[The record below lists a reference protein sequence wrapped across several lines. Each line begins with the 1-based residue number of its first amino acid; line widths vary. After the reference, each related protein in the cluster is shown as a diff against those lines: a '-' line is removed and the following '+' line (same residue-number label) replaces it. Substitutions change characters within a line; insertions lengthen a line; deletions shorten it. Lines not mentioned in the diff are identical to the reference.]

1 MNSVLRMTAVASL
14 LSTLG
19 AMVPAHAGLGPIR
32 VLSAAGEP
40 FEAEIPLVEES
51 INANA
56 LIGLADRNRY
66 PLISPYSPSVGK
78 LQFSLVRQP
87 DGILSKVHVAGPADF
102 DEATLNFA
110 VEISWP
116 AGRLVREFEVDYRR
130 DGPRHPKRQPLPD
143 DESKKAAVTADH
155 SGRLAP
161 LGLGELKVQSFL
173 GEPLLAEAEVLGRT
187 PADLKQLS
195 AVVLSRGDTG
205 PQRAQLVAS
214 IGHEFVKSASG
225 TVVLRLYSTRGVE
238 EPALPL
244 RLEVGVGTVKV
255 ARNYLLLLNPV
266 GTADEGGE
274 RLSSKE
280 EAADP
285 TDIQVIRG
293 TEKAKIYRVAH
304 GDTLSAI
311 AQRTKGGGSVG
322 EVVRWLHAANPA
334 AFVSG
339 DVDKLKAGARLAYP
353 SHWRI
358 AAGFPDVGRAE
369 GRAATGEVPGVRPP
383 VSAPVPVATPSPDVA
398 AVPPVAVGEKA
409 AMPGGAAAR
418 DERLQRRLQQQDQLL
433 AAAEKRLQAL
443 QQRVKAL
450 QEEGKGA
457 APSLSKPGGH
467 TPLEAPRSV
476 VAEGPAAKAESRGA
490 TAGSGLAAGVLD
502 GVARAVEENA
512 SYLYSAGAA
521 GVALLGGGWWLY
533 RRRKAR
539 KNKGGNELS
548 LPSSKVGDSPSL
560 LTMGPLT
567 TLMASGKQ
575 GAGIDLSPVDRVAEA
590 EVYLAYGRTDQALEL
605 LREELSRE
613 PMRQDVRF
621 KLLEALSTLP
631 DKQAFILEATT
642 ARGVFGKDST
652 LWQRVCE
659 LGRVMLPDNPLFDTP
674 QRPPAEE
681 SALPLAAAVPA
692 AGVVALGEAPGRE
705 AGGSVE
711 PSALTSPEAVLP
723 AKDAVGFDEP
733 DKRELAK
740 LYLEMGDAEAA
751 KALLGESEDSA

>member
-19 AMVPAHAGLGPIR
+19 TMVPAHAGLGPIR

-40 FEAEIPLVEES
+40 FEAEIPLVEEF

-87 DGILSKVHVAGPADF
+87 DGTLTKVHVAGPADF

-116 AGRLVREFEVDYRR
+116 AGRLVREFEVDHRR
-130 DGPRHPKRQPLPD
+130 DGPRHPKRQPLSD
-143 DESKKAAVTADH
+143 GDGKKAAVTADH
-155 SGRLAP
+155 LGRLAP

-173 GEPLLAEAEVLGRT
+173 GEPLLAEVEVLGRT
-187 PADLKQLS
+187 PADLRQLS

-274 RLSSKE
+274 RSSSKE
-280 EAADP
+280 GAAAQADA
-285 TDIQVIRG
+285 QAVRG
-293 TEKAKIYRVAH
+293 REKAKIYRVAH
-304 GDTLSAI
+304 GDTLTAI

-339 DVDKLKAGARLAYP
+339 DVNKLKAGARLAYP
-353 SHWRI
+353 SQWRI
-358 AAGFPDVGRAE
+358 AAGFPDGARAE
-369 GRAATGEVPGVRPP
+369 GRSATGEVPAVRPP
-383 VSAPVPVATPSPDVA
+383 VSAPDPVATPSPEVA
-398 AVPPVAVGEKA
+398 AVPAAVGEKA
-409 AMPGGAAAR
+409 AMPGGTMAR
-418 DERLQRRLQQQDQLL
+418 EEQLQRRLQQQDQLL

-450 QEEGKGA
+450 QEGGKGA
-457 APSLSKPGGH
+457 APALSKPGGH
-467 TPLEAPRSV
+467 VPLEVPRSV
-476 VAEGPAAKAESRGA
+476 VAEEPAAKAESGGEA
-490 TAGSGLAAGVLD
+490 AGSGLAAGVSN
-502 GVARAVEENA
+502 GVAKVMEENA

-539 KNKGGNELS
+539 KNKGRNELS
-548 LPSSKVGDSPSL
+548 LPSSQVGDSPSL

-567 TLMASGKQ
+567 TLMAGGKQ
-575 GAGIDLSPVDRVAEA
+575 GGGIDLSPVDRVAEA

-631 DKQAFILEATT
+631 DKQAFIIEAT
-642 ARGVFGKDST
+642 AAKGVFGKDST

-659 LGRVMLPDNPLFDTP
+659 LGRVMLPDHPLFGM
-674 QRPPAEE
+674 AEHPRAE
-681 SALPLAAAVPA
+681 ASALPLAAAVPA
-692 AGVVALGEAPGRE
+692 AGAVAMDEAPGRE
-705 AGGSVE
+705 VGGSVK
-711 PSALTSPEAVLP
+711 PTAPTSPEAVPP
-723 AKDAVGFDEP
+723 AKEAGGSDAP

-740 LYLEMGDAEAA
+740 LYLEMGDVEAA